1 MLELFYSG
9 VNLWLAHP
17 IGQSLGFA
25 ASLAYFIAALQKD
38 DKRLFGFMLCGTI
51 FWLLHYGLLG
61 AWVASVGFIIGA
73 IRNGLA
79 YFKLVTPPRRLWLTL
94 VLVGAYAVVGIFY
107 IHAWYDF
114 LPVIGSSLYVIAS
127 YNLVGIRMRLLF
139 LLAQAAYTIYAL
151 YVSSIAGVLDG
162 LIDTLLTCITMYRMM
177 HDVTKQAVLAEP

>member
-1 MLELFYSG
+1 MLEFFHTS

-17 IGQSLGFA
+17 VGQSLGFA
-25 ASLAYFIAALQKD
+25 ASLAYFIAALQKE

-51 FWLLHYGLLG
+51 FWLLHYGMLG

-79 YFKLVTPPRRLWLTL
+79 YFKVVTPPRRLWLTL
-94 VLVGAYAVVGIFY
+94 ALVSAYAVVGIFY
-107 IHAWYDF
+107 IHTWYDF

-162 LIDTLLTCITMYRMM
+162 LIDAVLTCSTIYRMM
-177 HDVTKQAVLAEP
+177 RDITKQAMRTES